1 MQIKVSVV
9 EKENE
14 MMTKLVDIIQK
25 HLKKSKSETFL
36 RKPILI
42 FTQDIDTAETL
53 LKFLRNKITE
63 VRKMSLLHKKTDQES
78 CFEIFQ

>member
-14 MMTKLVDIIQK
+14 MMTKVVEIIQK
-25 HLKKSKSETFL
+25 HLKKPKSETFL

-53 LKFLRNKITE
+53 LEFLRKKITE
-63 VRKMSLLHKKTDQES
+63 VRKMSLLHKKIDQDS
-78 CFEIFQ
+78 CFEIF